1 VDRRNDTQHPSAD
14 HQGRGGDPE
23 TPERANQRGPPQAPT
38 LAHDRR
44 DGRQVID
51 VERVAETED
60 EPDGEKTERGR
71 RHERLPHVQACRTP
85 ICASACTTIKSP
97 ATEMTSALATGT

>member
-1 VDRRNDTQHPSAD
+1 METDHHYADRQE
-14 HQGRGGDPE
+14 RGGVPE
-23 TPERANQRGPPQAPT
+23 TPERAHQRGAPQAPP

-44 DGRQVID
+44 DGCQVID